1 MEDLKRFFIQ
11 EKKTKFKSKN
21 VQCMPDV
28 IDLARQI
35 FKKDIGVYESVYIIL
50 VNSFFQT
57 TGIAKI
63 SQGGLSTSLVD
74 IRLICH
80 YAIATLSTGVI
91 MVHNHPSGNVNAS
104 NSDLITCKAVKAA
117 LKLLKIQF
125 IDNIIITSE
134 NHLSFKQNNIL

>member
-50 VNSFFQT
+50 VNSFLQT

-80 YAIATLSTGVI
+80 YAIATLSTGVV
-91 MVHNHPSGNVNAS
+91 MVHNHPTGNVTAS